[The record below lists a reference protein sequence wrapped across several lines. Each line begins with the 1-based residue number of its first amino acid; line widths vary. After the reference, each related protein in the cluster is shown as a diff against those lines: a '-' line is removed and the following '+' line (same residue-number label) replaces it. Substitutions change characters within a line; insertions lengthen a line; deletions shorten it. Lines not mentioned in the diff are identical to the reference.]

1 MDEYDVPLENAYQQ
15 GFYEKM
21 VSFIRSLFES
31 ALKTNGALEL
41 AVVTGCLR
49 ISKESIFTGLNNL
62 EVNSINSK
70 NFGEYF
76 WFHPGRDRGNADR
89 IWSFRSY

>member
-1 MDEYDVPLENAYQQ
+1 LDEYDVPLENAYQQ

-41 AVVTGCLR
+41 
-49 ISKESIFTGLNNL
+49 IFL
-62 EVNSINSK
+62 S
-70 NFGEYF
+70 
-76 WFHPGRDRGNADR
+76 RA
-89 IWSFRSY
+89 